1 MIAWGSIWFQGA
13 CLSHLSIRCLA
24 QAVFYF
30 WNVVF
35 VLNYFP
41 ALNPPSMMNSVP
53 VTNADSSLA
62 R

>member
-1 MIAWGSIWFQGA
+1 MSGWGSIGFWDG
-13 CLSHLSIRCLA
+13 CLSRLFARRLA
-24 QAVFYF
+24 QAVFSF
-30 WNVVF
+30 WNAVF
-35 VLNYFP
+35 MLNYFP

>member
-1 MIAWGSIWFQGA
+1 M
-13 CLSHLSIRCLA
+13 RRLA
-24 QAVFYF
+24 EAVFYF